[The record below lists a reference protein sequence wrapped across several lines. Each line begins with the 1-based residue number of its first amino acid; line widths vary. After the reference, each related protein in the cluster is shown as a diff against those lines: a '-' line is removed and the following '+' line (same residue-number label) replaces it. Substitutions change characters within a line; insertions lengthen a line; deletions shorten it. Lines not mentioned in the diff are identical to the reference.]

1 MAELK
6 YKRVLLKLSGE
17 ALAGEKQIGIDPH
30 TVSKI
35 CAEIADVVDMGL
47 EVALVIGGGNIFR
60 GLSASAEG
68 MDRSSADY
76 MGMLATVLN
85 ALAVQDALEK
95 TGHPTRVLS
104 AIAMQEVCEPYVRR
118 RAMRHL
124 EKGRVI
130 ICAAGTGNPY
140 FTTDTAAALRG
151 MELKCDAIIKA
162 TKVDGVY
169 DKDPMKHD
177 DAVMFKHLSYEETLR
192 RHGFH
197 GHHAGPGK
205 PGPDHRVQHVQRQ
218 HQKGGHGREPRH
230 HRRRRLSVMDK
241 ESVLLDSEDRMDKA
255 LGALDRDFSRLRTG
269 RASTGLVD
277 NIKVDYYGTPTPIS
291 QLASVAIPDSRT
303 ITIQPW
309 DRGAFAGVEKAILK
323 SDLGLTP
330 VNDGK
335 IIRISIPPLTEDRRK
350 ELGKLAR
357 KSGEEA
363 KVAVRNVRRD
373 ANDQLKQLEKDKAI
387 SEAALKK
394 ATDDVQKLTDKYVAK
409 VDEKCAAKEKEIM
422 DL

>member
-1 MAELK
+1 
-6 YKRVLLKLSGE
+6 
-17 ALAGEKQIGIDPH
+17 
-30 TVSKI
+30 
-35 CAEIADVVDMGL
+35 
-47 EVALVIGGGNIFR
+47 
-60 GLSASAEG
+60 
-68 MDRSSADY
+68 
-76 MGMLATVLN
+76 
-85 ALAVQDALEK
+85 
-95 TGHPTRVLS
+95 
-104 AIAMQEVCEPYVRR
+104 
-118 RAMRHL
+118 
-124 EKGRVI
+124 
-130 ICAAGTGNPY
+130 
-140 FTTDTAAALRG
+140 
-151 MELKCDAIIKA
+151 
-162 TKVDGVY
+162 
-169 DKDPMKHD
+169 
-177 DAVMFKHLSYEETLR
+177 
-192 RHGFH
+192 
-197 GHHAGPGK
+197 
-205 PGPDHRVQHVQRQ
+205 
-218 HQKGGHGREPRH
+218 
-230 HRRRRLSVMDK
+230 MDK

-309 DRGAFAGVEKAILK
+309 DRGAFASVEKAILK

-350 ELGKLAR
+350 A
-357 KSGEEA
+357 GEEA

-373 ANDQLKQLEKDKAI
+373 ANDQLKKLEKDKAI
-387 SEAALKK
+387 SEDELKK